1 MNERF
6 NEQPNIVGKF
16 FTGLGI
22 GVGVGIVVGL
32 LIAPQSGKETRKAIV
47 DKSKEVK
54 EKVVKKVKDIQHVI
68 KPTVDSTHKE

>member
-22 GVGVGIVVGL
+22 GVGIGIIVGL
-32 LIAPQSGKETRKAIV
+32 LIAPQSGKETRKAIA
-47 DKSKEVK
+47 SKAKDTK
-54 EKVVKKVKDIQHVI
+54 ELVIKKVKDIKQVI
-68 KPTVDSTHKE
+68 KPTVDGTHK